1 MGEFAVNYG
10 GFFIKEDHPMVNPV
24 PKVTQYYRKRFSVNL
39 HGQPY
44 EQTYR
49 AFLRNGYVQK
59 PPYVDTSVRT
69 DIGEALDGFSDAS
82 SWNVEADASDAA
94 TQATNNA
101 RAKFVSK
108 LGDASSFGATLT
120 AELKSTWG
128 TVVSSIVTAL
138 TAARQV
144 SRGDL
149 IAASHTLG
157 FRPPVVRER
166 VTTRR
171 RRRRGGKYSKTYQ
184 IREYWVMPDG
194 RRVLKNLGNRW
205 LWYSYGVKPLVQ
217 DIYNGMDVLTREH
230 PRGTKV
236 SGHGSG
242 TYRYGNPYD
251 WYKNQYTWQSSV
263 RITAYVSVNNPN
275 LWLANQLGL
284 INPVQMFNEGIR
296 LSFVVDWFSNL
307 SQIIN
312 QMTDFVGLDIARP
325 VTSSKHVVNHT
336 AFHPDYNV
344 VFVKRRTLFTRVL
357 AIPNAKLRFAY
368 ERFEWQRGA
377 NAISLLLG
385 VLGNNSLGKR

>member
-1 MGEFAVNYG
+1 
-10 GFFIKEDHPMVNPV
+10 MVNPV
-24 PKVTQYYRKRFSVNL
+24 RKVTQYTRKRFSVNV

-44 EQTYR
+44 EQIYK
-49 AFLRNGYVQK
+49 AFLRDGTVQS
-59 PPYVDTSVRT
+59 PPYDDTGVRT

-82 SWNVEADASDAA
+82 SWGVGADASDAA
-94 TQATNNA
+94 VQATNMA
-101 RAKFVSK
+101 RAIFVSK

-128 TVVSSIVTAL
+128 TVVSSVTTAL
-138 TAARQV
+138 IAARQV

-149 IAASHTLG
+149 IAASNTLG

-171 RRRRGGKYSKTYQ
+171 KRRRGGKYSKTYQ
-184 IREYWVMPDG
+184 IREYWSMPDG

-236 SGHGSG
+236 SAHGG
-242 TYRYGNPYD
+242 GNYHYYNPRD
-251 WYKNQYTWQSSV
+251 WYQNQYTWRSSV
-263 RITAYVSVNNPN
+263 RIQAYVSVNNPN

-296 LSFVVDWFSNL
+296 LSFVIDWFSNL

-336 AFHPDYNV
+336 AIHPDYGIA
-344 VFVKRRTLFTRVL
+344 FEKRRTLFTRVL

-368 ERFEWQRGA
+368 ERFSWQRGA

-385 VLGNNSLGKR
+385 VLGNNSLSKK